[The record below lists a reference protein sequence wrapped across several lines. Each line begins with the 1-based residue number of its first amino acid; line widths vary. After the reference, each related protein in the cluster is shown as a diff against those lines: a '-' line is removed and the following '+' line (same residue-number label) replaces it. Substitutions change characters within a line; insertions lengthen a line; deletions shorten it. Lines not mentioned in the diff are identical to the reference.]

1 MYLNQLTMQIK
12 VPLKELNSRIERF
25 RKLMNQSVP
34 EWEIAAVFSKIN
46 IYYFTGTM
54 QEGVLFIPK
63 SDEAV
68 FWVRRSYERAVN
80 ESIFPII
87 KPMESFRDAS
97 VTMKNLPRTVYLEK
111 EIVPVAMLQR
121 FQKYFPFSVI
131 ESVDLQIG
139 TVRAIKSRYELELM
153 KEAGKIHQ
161 RVTEEI
167 VPSLLREGMSELEF
181 FCEVYTAMMNGGHH
195 GVARFGMFDTE
206 SILGQ
211 IAFGESSIYPTSFN
225 GPGGN
230 YGMSPAVPI
239 HGSRS
244 RKLRKGD
251 LVFVDTGC
259 GVEGYH
265 TDKTMTYV
273 FGKSLPE
280 EVIKIHLQC
289 VDIQNN
295 IASMLKPGALP
306 SVIYDEILSGL
317 SPEFLE
323 NFMGFGTRKVKFLG
337 HGIGLTIDEL
347 PVIANGFDEPI
358 QEGMVFAVEPKK
370 GIPHIGMV
378 GIENTFIVTPQGGQN
393 ITGSHPGLLAVGID

>member
-1 MYLNQLTMQIK
+1 MQIK
-12 VPLKELNSRIERF
+12 VPLTELNSRLERF
-25 RKLMNQSVP
+25 RKRMDDSCPDWQ
-34 EWEIAAVFSKIN
+34 IAIVFSKIN
-46 IYYFTGTM
+46 LYYFTGTM

-68 FWVRRSYERAVN
+68 LWVRRSYERAVD
-80 ESIFPII
+80 ESLFPSI
-87 KPMESFRDAS
+87 KPMESYRDAA
-97 VTMKNLPRTVYLEK
+97 VTMKNLPEIVYLEK
-111 EIVPVAMLQR
+111 EIVPIAILQR

-131 ESVDLQIG
+131 ESADLQIG
-139 TVRAIKSRYELELM
+139 AVRSVKSRYELALM
-153 KEAGKIHQ
+153 EQSGKIHE
-161 RVTEEI
+161 RVTEKL
-167 VPSLLREGMSELEF
+167 VPAMLHEGMSELEF
-181 FCEVYTAMMNGGHH
+181 FCDLYTAMMNEGHH

-206 SILGQ
+206 TILGQ
-211 IAFGESSIYPTSFN
+211 IAFGESSIYPTCFN

-239 HGSRS
+239 MGSRN

-265 TDKTMTYV
+265 TDKTMTYM
-273 FGKSLPE
+273 FGKSLPDYA
-280 EVIKIHLQC
+280 IKIHLQC
-289 VDIQNN
+289 VDVQNN
-295 IASMLKPGALP
+295 IAAMLKPGAIP
-306 SVIYDEILSGL
+306 SVIYNDILKEL
-317 SPEFLE
+317 SPDFLE

-358 QEGMVFAVEPKK
+358 REGMVFAIEPKK

-378 GIENTFIVTPQGGQN
+378 GIENTFIVTPQGGRN
-393 ITGSHPGLLAVGID
+393 ITGNHPGLLEVW

>member
-1 MYLNQLTMQIK
+1 MQIK
-12 VPLKELNSRIERF
+12 VPLKELNSRLDRF
-25 RKLMNQSVP
+25 RKQMDQSCPV
-34 EWEIAAVFSKIN
+34 WQITVVFSKIN
-46 IYYFTGTM
+46 LYYFTGTM

-63 SDEAV
+63 NDEAV
-68 FWVRRSYERAVN
+68 LWVRRSYERAVE
-80 ESIFPII
+80 ESLFPVI
-87 KPMESFRDAS
+87 KPMESYRDAA
-97 VTMKNLPRTVYLEK
+97 VTMKNLTDTVYLEK
-111 EIVPVAMLQR
+111 EIVPIAMLQR

-131 ESVDLQIG
+131 ESADLQIG
-139 TVRAIKSRYELELM
+139 AVRSIKSKYELTLM
-153 KEAGKIHQ
+153 EQSGKIHQ
-161 RVTEEI
+161 RVTEEL
-167 VPSLLREGMSELEF
+167 VPAMLREGMSESEF
-181 FCEVYTAMMNGGHH
+181 FCDLYTAMINEGHH

-206 SILGQ
+206 TILGQ

-239 HGSRS
+239 MGSRS

-265 TDKTMTYV
+265 TDKTMTYM
-273 FGKSLPE
+273 FGASLPNE
-280 EVIKIHLQC
+280 AIKMHLQC

-295 IASMLKPGALP
+295 IAAMLKPGAIP
-306 SVIYDEILSGL
+306 SVIYNDILNGL
-317 SPEFLE
+317 TPDFLE

-358 QEGMVFAVEPKK
+358 QEGMVFAIEPKK
-370 GIPHIGMV
+370 GIPHVGMV
-378 GIENTFIVTPQGGQN
+378 GIENTFIVTPYGGRN
-393 ITGSHPGLLAVGID
+393 ITGSHPGLLRV

>member
-1 MYLNQLTMQIK
+1 MQIK
-12 VPLKELNSRIERF
+12 VPLTELNSRLERF
-25 RKLMNQSVP
+25 RKRMDETCPNWQISV
-34 EWEIAAVFSKIN
+34 VFSKIN
-46 IYYFTGTM
+46 LYYFTGTM
-54 QEGVLFIPK
+54 QEGVLIIPK

-68 FWVRRSYERAVN
+68 LWVRRSYERAID
-80 ESIFPII
+80 ESLFPSIQ
-87 KPMESFRDAS
+87 PMDSYRDAAA
-97 VTMKNLPRTVYLEK
+97 TMKNLPDTVYLEK
-111 EIVPVAMLQR
+111 EIVPIALLQR

-131 ESVDLQIG
+131 ESADLQIG
-139 TVRAIKSRYELELM
+139 AVRSIKSKYELALM
-153 KEAGKIHQ
+153 EQSGKIHQ
-161 RVTEEI
+161 RVLEEL
-167 VPSLLREGMSELEF
+167 VPGILREGMSESEF
-181 FCEVYTAMMNGGHH
+181 FSELYTVMMNEGHH

-239 HGSRS
+239 MGNRN

-251 LVFVDTGC
+251 LIFVDVGC

-265 TDKTMTYV
+265 TDKTMTYM
-273 FGKSLPE
+273 FGASLPNE
-280 EVIKIHLQC
+280 AIKAHLQC
-289 VDIQNN
+289 VDIQNK
-295 IASMLKPGALP
+295 IAAMLKPGAIP
-306 SVIYDEILSGL
+306 SVIYNDILNEL

-378 GIENTFIVTPQGGQN
+378 GIENTFFVTPQGGLN
-393 ITGSHPGLLAVGID
+393 ITGSHPGLLLV